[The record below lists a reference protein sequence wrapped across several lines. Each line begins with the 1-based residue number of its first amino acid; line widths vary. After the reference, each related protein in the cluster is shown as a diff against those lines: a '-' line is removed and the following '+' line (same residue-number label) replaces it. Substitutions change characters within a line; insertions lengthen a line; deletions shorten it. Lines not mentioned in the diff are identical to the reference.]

1 MTEDEAVH
9 IFCKETGGIKVGN
22 EFRYV
27 YPRVQWSFA
36 TVPNTSR
43 MESQHHT
50 VVSLPTKN
58 IEGIIKYLQEQTS
71 PTDESYSI
79 KMKKR
84 RLYEIDPYFKHL
96 CDQMNTYL
104 HMFGDI

>member
-1 MTEDEAVH
+1 MTEDEAVQ
-9 IFCKETGGIKVGN
+9 IFCKETGGIKVGS
-22 EFRYV
+22 EFRHV
-27 YPRVQWSFA
+27 YPRVTWSFA
-36 TVPNTSR
+36 TVPSSK

-58 IEGIIKYLQEQTS
+58 IQEMVKFLQEQTY

-79 KMKKR
+79 KWKKR
-84 RLYEIDPYFKHL
+84 LLYEIDPYFKSL
-96 CDQMNTYL
+96 CDQMNAYL

>member
-1 MTEDEAVH
+1 MTEDEAVK
-9 IFCKETGGIKVGN
+9 IFCNETGGIKVGS
-22 EFRYV
+22 EYRHV

-50 VVSLPTKN
+50 IVSLPTKN
-58 IEGIIKYLQEQTS
+58 IQEIIKYLQEQTS

-84 RLYEIDPYFKHL
+84 RLYETDQHFRSL